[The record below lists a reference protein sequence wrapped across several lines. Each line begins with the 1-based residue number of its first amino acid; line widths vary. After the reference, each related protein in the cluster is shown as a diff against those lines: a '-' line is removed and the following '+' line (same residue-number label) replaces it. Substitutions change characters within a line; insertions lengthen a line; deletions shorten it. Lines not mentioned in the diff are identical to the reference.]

1 MKSRRKNQR
10 KYETNYNYQTNEDF
24 NISQKEKELLS
35 KYKSIAGEYLDDWE
49 FIEMFKKNNFD
60 EEQISKELNKI
71 ILGDDFKWKEIKNG
85 KPVTTRSTDQIRKKQ
100 RYYKNEN
107 NYNAYEKTEENYRNE
122 SSKNKRKIKG
132 SYHKNINDFYHY
144 VSKKPKR
151 PFQKCYE
158 VPPDYLPMK
167 NTNINNNFILEN
179 KNEFINTENNN
190 INDNNFNTNNNNKI
204 TPSKSAN
211 NIINVENNNNNI
223 NNKIMNDDNKKS
235 IKKPM
240 QINMNLNMNKIE
252 ETKNDDNEKI
262 ISEEE
267 QRRKIILIKG
277 EVFKSLKKLKT
288 EAKLK
293 ENNKIRQKDIYKA
306 KDTSEKRIMKTT
318 ERIDSDY
325 NTSNQDIKNDKAL
338 QKKYLKILLGN
349 MNHYSKKIE
358 NNIKRASSKDSE
370 TSDDRPDTIKRIKRN
385 NNIPT
390 SSNIIQKKSRAI
402 NLNSNNNINKNLRR
416 VYEIDQRDRELE
428 FDSKVV
434 NLTISSCYDNPY
446 REQYLKFINE
456 KRKKNPGKIVELI
469 IPQFNNMYMPP
480 YPLPYQYP
488 FLNQNMYMYP
498 PSQYHPPFPTPTPTP
513 TPIPNQQNVNSQN
526 KINNIQQI
534 NFPQYQNIMM
544 NPNFKENNQIN
555 NNKYQPQINQ
565 MSIPLNQQIN
575 SPLNS
580 PMNSQINLQLSP
592 QVNYNGK
599 YFGIN
604 NPELLSPK
612 SKTDINSDNQ
622 INNMSDN

>member
-469 IPQFNNMYMPP
+469 IPQFNNMYTPP

>member
-498 PSQYHPPFPTPTPTP
+498 PSQYHPPIPTPTP

-555 NNKYQPQINQ
+555 NNKYQPQITQ

>member
-10 KYETNYNYQTNEDF
+10 KYETNYNYQPNEDF

-262 ISEEE
+262 INEEE

-434 NLTISSCYDNPY
+434 NLTVSSCYDNPY

-498 PSQYHPPFPTPTPTP
+498 PSQYHPPIPTPTP

-544 NPNFKENNQIN
+544 NPNFKGNNQIN

>member
-10 KYETNYNYQTNEDF
+10 KYETNYNYQPNEDF

-223 NNKIMNDDNKKS
+223 NNKIINDDNKKS

-267 QRRKIILIKG
+267 KRRKIILIKG

-498 PSQYHPPFPTPTPTP
+498 PSQYHPPIPTPTP

>member
-10 KYETNYNYQTNEDF
+10 KYETNYNYQPNEDF

-267 QRRKIILIKG
+267 KRRKIILIKG

-498 PSQYHPPFPTPTPTP
+498 PSQYHPPIPTP

>member
-267 QRRKIILIKG
+267 KRRKIILIKG

-498 PSQYHPPFPTPTPTP
+498 PSQYHPPIPTPTP

>member
-211 NIINVENNNNNI
+211 NIINVENNI

-416 VYEIDQRDRELE
+416 VYEIEQRDRELE

-498 PSQYHPPFPTPTPTP
+498 PSQYHPPIPTPTP

>member
-267 QRRKIILIKG
+267 KRRKIILIKG

-498 PSQYHPPFPTPTPTP
+498 PSQYHPPIPTPTP

-544 NPNFKENNQIN
+544 NPNFKGNNQIN

>member
-190 INDNNFNTNNNNKI
+190 INDNNFNINNNNKI

-428 FDSKVV
+428 FESKVV
-434 NLTISSCYDNPY
+434 NLTINSCYDNPY
-446 REQYLKFINE
+446 RDQYLKFINE

-498 PSQYHPPFPTPTPTP
+498 PSQYHPPIPTPTP

>member
-498 PSQYHPPFPTPTPTP
+498 PSQYHPPTPTP

>member
-267 QRRKIILIKG
+267 KRRKIILIKG

-498 PSQYHPPFPTPTPTP
+498 PSQYHPPIPTP

-555 NNKYQPQINQ
+555 NNKYQPQITQ
-565 MSIPLNQQIN
+565 MSIPLNHQVN
-575 SPLNS
+575 SPFNS

>member
-10 KYETNYNYQTNEDF
+10 KYETTYNYQPNEDF

-498 PSQYHPPFPTPTPTP
+498 PSQYHPPIPTP

>member
-10 KYETNYNYQTNEDF
+10 KYETNYNYQPNEDF

-262 ISEEE
+262 INEEE

-370 TSDDRPDTIKRIKRN
+370 TSDDRPDTIKSIKRN

-498 PSQYHPPFPTPTPTP
+498 PSQYHPPIPTPTP

>member
-10 KYETNYNYQTNEDF
+10 KYETNYNYQPNEDF

-190 INDNNFNTNNNNKI
+190 ININDNNFNSNNNNNKI

-211 NIINVENNNNNI
+211 NIINVENNNNI
-223 NNKIMNDDNKKS
+223 NNKIINDDNKKS

-252 ETKNDDNEKI
+252 ETKNDENEKI

-498 PSQYHPPFPTPTPTP
+498 PSQYHPPIPTP

-544 NPNFKENNQIN
+544 NPNFKDNNQLN
-555 NNKYQPQINQ
+555 NNKYQPQITQ

-575 SPLNS
+575 SPFNS

-592 QVNYNGK
+592 QINYNGK
-599 YFGIN
+599 YFRIN

>member
-10 KYETNYNYQTNEDF
+10 KYETNYNYQANEDF

-498 PSQYHPPFPTPTPTP
+498 PSQYHPPIPTPTP

>member
-10 KYETNYNYQTNEDF
+10 KYETNYNYQPNEDF
-24 NISQKEKELLS
+24 SISQKEKELLS

-211 NIINVENNNNNI
+211 NIINVENNI

-262 ISEEE
+262 INEEE

-434 NLTISSCYDNPY
+434 NLTVSSCYDNPY

-498 PSQYHPPFPTPTPTP
+498 PSQYHPPIPTPTP

-544 NPNFKENNQIN
+544 NPNFKGNNQIN
-555 NNKYQPQINQ
+555 NNKYQPQITQ